1 MKSSMALW
9 IAECTCRRSGFK
21 NPFSTKQSISV
32 SPCRGQRPHH
42 VEKDRIGTWE
52 ISRGVHHADFGRG
65 RYSVARTH
73 GRVPRFVVRW
83 HRSRGPFTEG
93 KNITGRP
100 ALMLLRFVEHSKL
113 PVAGKI

>member
-1 MKSSMALW
+1 MSLLTW
-9 IAECTCRRSGFK
+9 T
-21 NPFSTKQSISV
+21 V
-32 SPCRGQRPHH
+32 SDG
-42 VEKDRIGTWE
+42 
-52 ISRGVHHADFGRG
+52 GVHHADFGGG

-73 GRVPRFVVRW
+73 GRVPRFVARW
-83 HRSRGPFTEG
+83 HRSPGPFTEG

>member
-1 MKSSMALW
+1 MSLLTW
-9 IAECTCRRSGFK
+9 T
-21 NPFSTKQSISV
+21 V
-32 SPCRGQRPHH
+32 SDG
-42 VEKDRIGTWE
+42 
-52 ISRGVHHADFGRG
+52 GVHHADFGRG

>member
-1 MKSSMALW
+1 MSLLTW
-9 IAECTCRRSGFK
+9 T
-21 NPFSTKQSISV
+21 V
-32 SPCRGQRPHH
+32 S
-42 VEKDRIGTWE
+42 D
-52 ISRGVHHADFGRG
+52 SGVHHADFGRG

-73 GRVPRFVVRW
+73 GRVPRFVARW

>member
-1 MKSSMALW
+1 MPIVFTLFPDPVGGGLVDSLAW
-9 IAECTCRRSGFK
+9 AGDF
-21 NPFSTKQSISV
+21 
-32 SPCRGQRPHH
+32 
-42 VEKDRIGTWE
+42 
-52 ISRGVHHADFGRG
+52 GVHHADFGRG